1 MPGQPSHR
9 ARSDETSARER
20 NLERSTQPETTS
32 TPTSMPERYFASAAS
47 GAPRDVSEHRRQE
60 LHGPWLAAILH
71 TAVEGM
77 ILIDERGRV
86 RSANPA
92 AERIFGW
99 SEAELVGQN
108 VRMLMPPPYRDEHD
122 GYLAN
127 YMRTGLA
134 QIIGI
139 GREVVG
145 QRKDGSSFPMDLS
158 VSEVRVG
165 DERLFT
171 GFVRDISERK
181 RLEQD
186 FLRAQKSEVVGRMA
200 ASIAHDFNNLL
211 MGLRSCAT
219 LALSELEPHS
229 GPALLVEEIEK
240 ASQRGIALTRRL
252 LAFTR
257 PRSVELM
264 PTRLSKVALENEL
277 LLRQVMREDVEFTV
291 GPEVEHDWVL
301 ADVGLLEQV
310 LVNLAVNARDAM
322 PTGGRFGIRTQVVS
336 ASNGAAYVTWIVT
349 DNGCGMDAATLERAF
364 EPFFTTKAPGLGTG
378 LGLTSVQR
386 IVKELRGRIDIESA
400 PGRGTTIRLRFP
412 ACAPP
417 AAHVD
422 VSAPR
427 SAPAAAGAGTV
438 LVVEDERLIRSALK
452 RFLSTEGYHVLVAED
467 SREALEIARAHAG
480 PIDVLVT
487 DIVLPG
493 IGGRALAEEL
503 ARERPALRALF
514 MSAHPREMLVAQGKL
529 AEGTAFLEK
538 PFDMATLTAQLRTL
552 LGK

>member
-1 MPGQPSHR
+1 MTGPCSPRAQAARPYAVERRTDPPTNATPAPPTRSVAQPSG
-9 ARSDETSARER
+9 ETS
-20 NLERSTQPETTS
+20 
-32 TPTSMPERYFASAAS
+32 
-47 GAPRDVSEHRRQE
+47 DHRRRE
-60 LHGPWLAAILH
+60 LQGPWLAAILH

-77 ILIDERGRV
+77 ILIDERGQV

-99 SEAELVGQN
+99 TEAELLHQN

-127 YMRTGLA
+127 YIRTGEA

-145 QRKDGSSFPMDLS
+145 QRKNGTSFPMELS

-219 LALSELEPHS
+219 LALSELEHGS
-229 GPALLVEEIEK
+229 SPALLVEEIEK

-264 PTRLSKVALENEL
+264 PTRLSKLALENEL
-277 LLRQVMREDVEFTV
+277 LLRQVMGEDVEFSV
-291 GPEVEHDWVL
+291 GPEIEGDWIL

-322 PTGGRFGIRTQVVS
+322 PTGGHFGIRTQVVR
-336 ASNGAAYVTWIVT
+336 ASGGAERVNWIIT
-349 DNGCGMDAATLERAF
+349 DDGCGMDAPTLARAF

-386 IVKELRGRIDIESA
+386 IVKELRGHVDIESTL
-400 PGRGTTIRLRFP
+400 GRGTTIRLQFP
-412 ACAPP
+412 ASAPP
-417 AAHVD
+417 I
-422 VSAPR
+422 
-427 SAPAAAGAGTV
+427 AGARSLAPSSRPAPPGAETV

-452 RFLSTEGYHVLVAED
+452 RYLSTEGYHVLVAEH
-467 SREALEIARAHAG
+467 SREALEVARAHAG
-480 PIDVLVT
+480 AIDVLVT

-503 ARERPALRALF
+503 AKDRPALRTLF

-529 AEGTAFLEK
+529 EDGAAFLEK
-538 PFDMATLTAQLRTL
+538 PFDMAALATQLRGV